1 MGPMKNESGQA
12 VTEYLMLVAISVVA
26 FGILL
31 NAINNIGFM
40 NLILTPIQSSFTRV
54 YAYGHPLA
62 NGPGEGDTSKH
73 PKLGG
78 RLFYVLQAK

>member
-26 FGILL
+26 FGLL
-31 NAINNIGFM
+31 MNAINQIGFM
-40 NLILTPIQSSFTRV
+40 NLITSPMQSAFTRV

-62 NGPGEGDTSKH
+62 NGPGDGDTSKH